1 MFNELSSHHKWRFM
15 RDCFHL
21 FFTLTNYLS
30 LSDLLGLKPAP
41 NNGTHGSLN
50 HLLRAPPYRPTMPE
64 ELSRPAASGLG
75 PAGTDDLGCS
85 CEDKVSRDDSVADL
99 GQETG
104 LSVSSLRSVMTTV
117 KPKSS
122 WSSSAALVLLEYTVK
137 AHLTT
142 FAL

>member
-1 MFNELSSHHKWRFM
+1 M
-15 RDCFHL
+15 RDYFHL
-21 FFTLTNYLS
+21 FFTLTQNGFLS

-64 ELSRPAASGLG
+64 ELSRPAASGPG

-85 CEDKVSRDDSVADL
+85 CEDKVSHDDSVADL
-99 GQETG
+99 GHETG
-104 LSVSSLRSVMTTV
+104 LSVSSLRSAMTTV

-122 WSSSAALVLLEYTVK
+122 WSSSAALVLFEYTVK

-142 FAL
+142 FTL